1 MRQRSISRDGFT
13 MMELLVTMVIAAIVF
28 AAMVPVF
35 VNAAKAAAGDQM
47 RVTAQTIAQQKTE
60 QIRLLQFDQLANL
73 ADSDVTAYTGT
84 SGKAYHVHPYV
95 EHYNPANASPT
106 QAQNAE
112 VVVDISWTDVYRAAS
127 GGAKKTM
134 HVILKTI
141 ISRQFAGPGVQDVSL
156 SPINQLGELNAAPT
170 VITVRITPANAG
182 ANNGNVSS
190 VKVTVADKTNAS
202 FTPVTLTAT
211 AVSTGVYTASW
222 NQSGAAANDT
232 FSFTAQA
239 TSTSQAPGNPFVK
252 EAKLIT
258 GAAPVAVTNLAIARG
273 NGRLL
278 LTWDNSQATDF
289 NHYEVWRG
297 TSPGSEALLVDDL
310 RASGYIDS
318 SLTNGT
324 TYYYKVRVVDN
335 DGNSSPW
342 ASVIQSPTVSS
353 DVTPP
358 NAPTNF
364 TASRSSNNAVLTLT
378 VPSDTGSGI
387 AGYFIYRDGEALPY
401 VRWSPGGVA
410 GTTVQ
415 YTDSI
420 GYSIAHTYSVVA
432 FDAVGLTSASTA
444 SQSVATAVPP
454 SNLTLTVAVNQPS
467 PVTVNVVY
475 NDALPDPTD
484 CGTKTASN
492 ALGGSPSWTSL
503 AWGSYTVTATLGGT
517 TIQQTISLTSSIS
530 ITINF

>member
-1 MRQRSISRDGFT
+1 
-13 MMELLVTMVIAAIVF
+13 
-28 AAMVPVF
+28 
-35 VNAAKAAAGDQM
+35 VN
-47 RVTAQTIAQQKTE
+47 I
-60 QIRLLQFDQLANL
+60 
-73 ADSDVTAYTGT
+73 
-84 SGKAYHVHPYV
+84 
-95 EHYNPANASPT
+95 
-106 QAQNAE
+106 
-112 VVVDISWTDVYRAAS
+112 
-127 GGAKKTM
+127 
-134 HVILKTI
+134 
-141 ISRQFAGPGVQDVSL
+141 
-156 SPINQLGELNAAPT
+156 
-170 VITVRITPANAG
+170 
-182 ANNGNVSS
+182 SS
-190 VKVTVADKTNAS
+190 VKVTVADKSNAAS
-202 FTPVTLTAT
+202 LTPVTLTAT

-239 TSTSQAPGNPFVK
+239 TSTSQALGNPFVK

-258 GAAPVAVTNLAIARG
+258 GAAPDAVIGLGIDRG

-278 LTWDNSQATDF
+278 LTWVNSGANDF

-297 TSPGSEALLVDDL
+297 LSSGSETLLVDDL

-318 SLTNGT
+318 GLTNGT

-342 ASVIQSPTVSS
+342 ASKSQSPTVLS

-358 NAPTNF
+358 NTPANF
-364 TASRSSNNAVLTLT
+364 TALRSGGNADLTLT
-378 VPSDTGSGI
+378 VPSDPGGVV

-401 VRWSPGGVA
+401 VRWSPPGAAA
-410 GTTVQ
+410 GTTVT

-420 GYSIAHTYSVVA
+420 GYSVAHTYSVVA
-432 FDAVGLTSASTA
+432 FDAVGLTSAA
-444 SQSVATAVPP
+444 AGPQSVETAVQVSPF
-454 SNLTLTVAVNQPS
+454 TLTVAVNQPG

-492 ALGGSPSWTSL
+492 AAGGSPSWTGL